1 MPAQTGFLRSL
12 PYFSTLNEAD
22 MGRIE
27 RAVIERPFDRGEVM
41 FLEGD
46 PCKGMYVVKSGMVR
60 VFKSS
65 PEGREQVIMVAK
77 PGDTFND
84 IPVFDDG
91 PNAASA
97 AALEQS
103 TVLIIPKE
111 AVLSLISGC
120 PQAGAIIGLFAKRL
134 RRMTTLIG
142 DLSFRSVLSRLAK
155 VLLEVGVS
163 ESGQSAPQRLTQEE
177 MAAMVGTVRD
187 VIGRGLRL
195 LEKEGA
201 IKLQRQRIV
210 VVDRKKLDALV

>member
-12 PYFSTLNEAD
+12 PYFVVLDDAE
-22 MGRIE
+22 MERIE
-27 RAVIERPFDRGEVM
+27 RSAVERPFERGEVL

-46 PCKGMYVVKSGMVR
+46 PCKGLYIMKSGMVR

-65 PEGREQVIMVAK
+65 PEGREQVILVAK

-84 IPVFDDG
+84 IPIFDNG
-91 PNAASA
+91 PNPASA
-97 AALEQS
+97 AAMEQS
-103 TVLIIPKE
+103 IVLLLPKE
-111 AVLSLISGC
+111 AVISLFDSC
-120 PQAGAIIGLFAKRL
+120 PPAKAVMKLFATRL

-155 VLLEVGVS
+155 VLLEVAVS
-163 ESGQSAPQRLTQEE
+163 EAGKEAPARLTQEE

-187 VIGRGLRL
+187 VIGRALRL

-201 IKLQRQRIV
+201 IKMERQRIV
-210 VVDRKKLDALV
+210 VVDRRKLEALV